1 MDKIINYIFNMLPI
15 MFISIPLFILIRIT
29 IYKFYLK
36 IKANWFHEITLL
48 ILYMFIIG
56 LMSQALTGN
65 FSIKNVDIAKIN
77 LIPFKILV
85 ETYQEVF
92 INNNINYFIINF
104 LGNII
109 MFIPI
114 GLIIPILFKTNDLI
128 VILSGFCSSLFIE
141 ISQLFLI
148 RGTDIDDLIFN
159 TLGVI
164 LGLVIFKIL
173 SKKFKI
179 NFDKY
184 KLIKNESWNK

>member
-1 MDKIINYIFNMLPI
+1 MDKIINYIFNMFPI
-15 MFISIPLFILIRIT
+15 MFISIPLFILIRII

-164 LGLVIFKIL
+164 LGLVIFKVL

-184 KLIKNESWNK
+184 KLIKNES

>member
-15 MFISIPLFILIRIT
+15 MFISIPLFILIRII

>member
-15 MFISIPLFILIRIT
+15 MLISIPFFIITRII

-36 IKANWFHEITLL
+36 VKVNWRHEKLLL
-48 ILYMFIIG
+48 ILYMFIVG
-56 LMSQALTGN
+56 LASQALTGT

-85 ETYQEVF
+85 ETYQEIF

-114 GLIIPILFKTNDLI
+114 GLIIPILFKTSDLI
-128 VILSGFCSSLFIE
+128 IILSGFCFSLFIE

-173 SKKFKI
+173 KKFKI
-179 NFDKY
+179 DFNKY
-184 KLIKNESWNK
+184 KLNK

>member
-1 MDKIINYIFNMLPI
+1 MNNIINYILAMSSVMFLTIPI
-15 MFISIPLFILIRIT
+15 FIIGRII
-29 IYKFYLK
+29 IYQFYLK
-36 IKANWFHEITLL
+36 TKVNWHHEILL
-48 ILYMFIIG
+48 LLLFMFIVG
-56 LMSQALTGN
+56 LLSIALTGN
-65 FSIKNVDIAKIN
+65 FNIKNFGVDRIN

-114 GLIIPILFKTNDLI
+114 GLIIPILYKTNNLI

-184 KLIKNESWNK
+184 KLIKNESWDK

>member
-1 MDKIINYIFNMLPI
+1 MDKVINYIFNMLPI
-15 MFISIPLFILIRIT
+15 MFISIPFFIIMRII

-36 IKANWFHEITLL
+36 IKVNWYHEILLL
-48 ILYMFIIG
+48 ILYMLIIG
-56 LMSQALTGN
+56 LISQALTGN
-65 FSIKNVDIAKIN
+65 FSIKNVDIDNIN
-77 LIPFKILV
+77 FIPFKILV

-109 MFIPI
+109 MFIPL
-114 GLIIPILFKTNDLI
+114 GLIIPILFKTNSLI
-128 VILSGFCSSLFIE
+128 VILSGFCFSLFIE

-148 RGTDIDDLIFN
+148 RGTDIDDIIFN
-159 TLGVI
+159 ALGTF
-164 LGLVIFKIL
+164 LGLLIYKLL

-179 NFDKY
+179 DFDKY

>member
-1 MDKIINYIFNMLPI
+1 MNNIINYILAMSSVMFLTIPI
-15 MFISIPLFILIRIT
+15 FIIGRII
-29 IYKFYLK
+29 IYQFYLK
-36 IKANWFHEITLL
+36 TKVNWHHEILL
-48 ILYMFIIG
+48 LLLFMLIVG
-56 LMSQALTGN
+56 LLSIALTGN
-65 FSIKNVDIAKIN
+65 FNIKNFGVDRIN

-114 GLIIPILFKTNDLI
+114 GLIIPILYKTNNLI

-184 KLIKNESWNK
+184 KLIKNESWDK

>member
-1 MDKIINYIFNMLPI
+1 MNNIINYILAMSPVMFLTIPI
-15 MFISIPLFILIRIT
+15 FIIGRII
-29 IYKFYLK
+29 IYQFYLK
-36 IKANWFHEITLL
+36 IQVNWHHEILL
-48 ILYMFIIG
+48 LLLFMFIVG
-56 LMSQALTGN
+56 LLSIALTGN
-65 FSIKNVDIAKIN
+65 FNIKNFDVDRIN

-114 GLIIPILFKTNDLI
+114 GLFIPILYKTNNLI
-128 VILSGFCSSLFIE
+128 VILSGFCFSLFIE
-141 ISQLFLI
+141 MSQLFLI

-184 KLIKNESWNK
+184 KLIKNESWDK